1 MKTEEILKI
10 LERFSDYLHIAD
22 FMRDAGRRVLDLLVS
37 FLLWIVDGLTGV
49 MSEMLDFLGF
59 YNDNSM
65 QGKGSLLD
73 TLISFKAFGVG
84 LAILAVGLVLILGK
98 SNQTRDIPMN
108 VLLLLLMSLML
119 PNIMRD
125 GMKIVNA
132 TVGDLDTK
140 QESIGFST
148 FKENVTDIYLL
159 AEGEWKTTDPKVKNN
174 LKDRKGFDIN
184 ERITDPDDVKNGEVL
199 KYKLVNKKSE
209 EGKEVEELSDDEGG
223 VLGWLI
229 KSMFVPKYYRWQ
241 VNWLP
246 LIITLA
252 VLALSM
258 IISLVRV
265 GRLGIELAFNNLWAN
280 IVVFFSFRDTK
291 RAKTVLMEIVG
302 GFVMILSIYSMYYVF
317 IKYNAFVFAQQ
328 SSMLAKLFA
337 VIGGAWFIYDGP
349 TIIQKTLGIDADLST
364 AGSFVMGMGAK
375 TAVDKMSSVVKN
387 AASAGTSG
395 TVALAG
401 FTNGLLG
408 TDTKN
413 DENANLNQ
421 LNNRD
426 NDSTNAENL
435 NDELQRNE
443 EKEYNEPDN
452 QTTHQQKEKNQEEPS
467 KETTDTDGKSSE
479 YLNEPQISQEKNRKD
494 AYESTEDSNGDLGE
508 KKEHKEH
515 KEIPT
520 EKEKNQADE
529 EFSQLEQP
537 KDNKHTT
544 GENQELESVASG
556 KNTDLVEQANQVEQ
570 PEEHYVPS
578 EEKDSL
584 TEQSPTES
592 VENPFKKKLNNMINT
607 NKYQKNQKNPIG
619 NQVDRYKRNKEFG
632 QDVNEWL
639 KQRKEQKNQQVP
651 KDKRQKNRKG

>member
-10 LERFSDYLHIAD
+10 LETFSDYLHIAD

-84 LAILAVGLVLILGK
+84 LAILAVGLVLLLGK

-125 GMKIVNA
+125 GLKIINA

-148 FKENVTDIYLL
+148 FKENLTDIYLL
-159 AEGEWKTTDPKVKNN
+159 ADGEWKTTDPKIKNN
-174 LKDRKGFDIN
+174 LIDRKGFDIN
-184 ERITDPDDVKNGEVL
+184 ERITDPGDVKNGEVL
-199 KYKLVNKKSE
+199 KYKLVNKKSD
-209 EGKEVEELSDDEGG
+209 EGGGG

-229 KSMFVPKYYRWQ
+229 KSTFAPKYYRWR

-246 LIITLA
+246 LIITLS

-258 IISLVRV
+258 LISLVRV

-280 IVVFFSFRDTK
+280 LVIFFSFRDTK

-349 TIIQKTLGIDADLST
+349 SIIQKTLGIDAGLST

-375 TAVDKMSSVVKN
+375 TAMDKMSSVVKT
-387 AASAGTSG
+387 AAGAGTSG

-401 FTNGLLG
+401 FANGLRG
-408 TDTKN
+408 SDMKN

-426 NDSTNAENL
+426 NDPTNAEEL
-435 NDELQRNE
+435 NNELQGNE
-443 EKEYNEPDN
+443 GKETEHNAPDK
-452 QTTHQQKEKNQEEPS
+452 QQKEQNQEVPE
-467 KETTDTDGKSSE
+467 ETTVTGGKDLE
-479 YLNEPQISQEKNRKD
+479 EPNDPQISQEKNQND
-494 AYESTEDSNGDLGE
+494 ASESTESSVEGDGT
-508 KKEHKEH
+508 KKEQHT
-515 KEIPT
+515 IDLPT
-520 EKEKNQADE
+520 ETEKNQADE
-529 EFSQLEQP
+529 ETSQLEQP
-537 KDNKHTT
+537 KDNNHTA
-544 GENQELESVASG
+544 GEIQEPESLVTG
-556 KNTDLVEQANQVEQ
+556 KNTEAVEQQNQAEQ
-570 PEEHYVPS
+570 QEEHHVSSGEQASP
-578 EEKDSL
+578 
-584 TEQSPTES
+584 TEQSPTEL

-607 NKYQKNQKNPIG
+607 NKHQKNQKNPIG

-639 KQRKEQKNQQVP
+639 KQRKEQKKQQIP
-651 KDKRQKNRKG
+651 KDKRQKNKKG

>member
-10 LERFSDYLHIAD
+10 LETFSDYLHIAD

-84 LAILAVGLVLILGK
+84 LAILAVGLVLLLGK
-98 SNQTRDIPMN
+98 SNQTRDIPMH

-125 GMKIVNA
+125 GLKIINA

-148 FKENVTDIYLL
+148 FKENLTDIYLL
-159 AEGEWKTTDPKVKNN
+159 ADGEWKTTDPKIKNN
-174 LKDRKGFDIN
+174 LIDRKGFDIN
-184 ERITDPDDVKNGEVL
+184 ERITDPGDVKNGEVL

-209 EGKEVEELSDDEGG
+209 EGKEVEELDEGGGG

-229 KSMFVPKYYRWQ
+229 KSTFAPKYYRWR

-246 LIITLA
+246 LIITLS

-258 IISLVRV
+258 LISLVRV

-280 IVVFFSFRDTK
+280 LVIFFSFRDTK

-349 TIIQKTLGIDADLST
+349 SIIQKTLGIDAGLST

-375 TAVDKMSSVVKN
+375 TAMDKMSSVVKT
-387 AASAGTSG
+387 AAGAGTSG

-401 FTNGLLG
+401 FANGLRG
-408 TDTKN
+408 SDMKN

-426 NDSTNAENL
+426 NDPTNAEEL
-435 NDELQRNE
+435 NNELQGNE
-443 EKEYNEPDN
+443 GKETEHNAPDK
-452 QTTHQQKEKNQEEPS
+452 QQKEQNQEVPE
-467 KETTDTDGKSSE
+467 ETTVTGGKDLE
-479 YLNEPQISQEKNRKD
+479 EPNDPQISQEKNQND
-494 AYESTEDSNGDLGE
+494 ASESTESSVEGDGT
-508 KKEHKEH
+508 KKEQHT
-515 KEIPT
+515 IDLPT
-520 EKEKNQADE
+520 ETEKNQADE
-529 EFSQLEQP
+529 ETSQLEQP
-537 KDNKHTT
+537 KDNNHTA
-544 GENQELESVASG
+544 GEIQEPESLVTG
-556 KNTDLVEQANQVEQ
+556 KNTEAVEQQNQAEQ
-570 PEEHYVPS
+570 QEEHHVSSGEQASP
-578 EEKDSL
+578 
-584 TEQSPTES
+584 TEQSPTEL

-607 NKYQKNQKNPIG
+607 NKHQKNQKNPIG

-639 KQRKEQKNQQVP
+639 KQRKEQKKQQIP
-651 KDKRQKNRKG
+651 KDKRQKNKKG

>member
-10 LERFSDYLHIAD
+10 LETFSDYLHIAD

-84 LAILAVGLVLILGK
+84 LAILAVGLVLLLGK

-125 GMKIVNA
+125 GLKIINA

-148 FKENVTDIYLL
+148 FKENLTDIYLL
-159 AEGEWKTTDPKVKNN
+159 ADGEWKTTDPKIKNN
-174 LKDRKGFDIN
+174 LIDRKGFDIN
-184 ERITDPDDVKNGEVL
+184 ERITDPGDVKNGEVL

-209 EGKEVEELSDDEGG
+209 EGKEVEELDEGGGG

-229 KSMFVPKYYRWQ
+229 KSTFAPKYYRWR

-246 LIITLA
+246 LIITLS

-258 IISLVRV
+258 LISLVRV

-280 IVVFFSFRDTK
+280 LVIFFSFRDTK

-349 TIIQKTLGIDADLST
+349 SIIQKTLGIDAGLST

-375 TAVDKMSSVVKN
+375 TAMDKMSSVVKT
-387 AASAGTSG
+387 AAGAGTSG

-401 FTNGLLG
+401 FANGLRG
-408 TDTKN
+408 SDMKN

-426 NDSTNAENL
+426 NDPTNAEEL
-435 NDELQRNE
+435 NNELQGNE
-443 EKEYNEPDN
+443 GKETEHNAPDK
-452 QTTHQQKEKNQEEPS
+452 QQKEQNQEVPE
-467 KETTDTDGKSSE
+467 ETTVTGGKDLE
-479 YLNEPQISQEKNRKD
+479 EPNDPQISQEKNQND
-494 AYESTEDSNGDLGE
+494 ASESTESSVEGDGT
-508 KKEHKEH
+508 KKEQHT
-515 KEIPT
+515 IDLPT
-520 EKEKNQADE
+520 ETEKNQADE
-529 EFSQLEQP
+529 ETSQLEQP
-537 KDNKHTT
+537 KDNNHTA
-544 GENQELESVASG
+544 GEIQEPESLVTG
-556 KNTDLVEQANQVEQ
+556 KNTEAVEQQNQAEQ
-570 PEEHYVPS
+570 QEEHHVSSGEQASP
-578 EEKDSL
+578 
-584 TEQSPTES
+584 TEQSPTEL

-607 NKYQKNQKNPIG
+607 NKHQKNQKNPIG

-639 KQRKEQKNQQVP
+639 KQRKEQKKQQIP
-651 KDKRQKNRKG
+651 KDKRQKIRKAKHR

>member
-10 LERFSDYLHIAD
+10 LETFSDYLHIAD

-84 LAILAVGLVLILGK
+84 LAILAVGLVLLLGK

-125 GMKIVNA
+125 GLKIVNA

-148 FKENVTDIYLL
+148 FKENLTDIYLL
-159 AEGEWKTTDPKVKNN
+159 ADGEWKTTDPKIKNN
-174 LKDRKGFDIN
+174 LIDRKGFDIN
-184 ERITDPDDVKNGEVL
+184 ERITDPGDVKNGEVL

-209 EGKEVEELSDDEGG
+209 EGKEVEELDEGGGG

-229 KSMFVPKYYRWQ
+229 KSTFAPKYYRWRL
-241 VNWLP
+241 NWLP
-246 LIITLA
+246 LIITLS

-258 IISLVRV
+258 LISLVRV

-280 IVVFFSFRDTK
+280 LVIFFSFRDTK

-349 TIIQKTLGIDADLST
+349 AIIQKTLGIDAGLST

-375 TAVDKMSSVVKN
+375 TAIDKMSSVVKT
-387 AASAGTSG
+387 AAGAGTSG

-401 FTNGLLG
+401 FADGLRG
-408 TDTKN
+408 SDAKN

-426 NDSTNAENL
+426 NDSTNAEEL
-435 NDELQRNE
+435 NNELQGNE
-443 EKEYNEPDN
+443 GKETEHKEPDK
-452 QTTHQQKEKNQEEPS
+452 QQKEQNQEAPEKTIVTGGKDSEEPN
-467 KETTDTDGKSSE
+467 D
-479 YLNEPQISQEKNRKD
+479 PQINQEKNQKD
-494 AYESTEDSNGDLGE
+494 ASESTESSVEGDGT
-508 KKEHKEH
+508 KKEQNN
-515 KEIPT
+515 IDLPT
-520 EKEKNQADE
+520 ETEKNQADE
-529 EFSQLEQP
+529 ETSQLEQP
-537 KDNKHTT
+537 KDNNHTD
-544 GENQELESVASG
+544 GENQESEALATG
-556 KNTDLVEQANQVEQ
+556 KNTEAVEQQNQAKQ
-570 PEEHYVPS
+570 QEEHPVPS
-578 EEKDSL
+578 GEQASP

-592 VENPFKKKLNNMINT
+592 VENPFKKKLNNMVNT
-607 NKYQKNQKNPIG
+607 NKHQKNQKSPIG

-639 KQRKEQKNQQVP
+639 KQRKEQKQQQIP
-651 KDKRQKNRKG
+651 KDKRQKNKKG

>member
-10 LERFSDYLHIAD
+10 LETFSDYLHIAD

-125 GMKIVNA
+125 GLKIINA

-148 FKENVTDIYLL
+148 FKENLTDIYLL
-159 AEGEWKTTDPKVKNN
+159 ADGEWKTTDPKIKNN
-174 LKDRKGFDIN
+174 LIDRKGFDIN
-184 ERITDPDDVKNGEVL
+184 ERITDPGDVKNGEVL

-209 EGKEVEELSDDEGG
+209 EGKEVEELDEGGGG

-229 KSMFVPKYYRWQ
+229 KSTFAPKYYRWR

-246 LIITLA
+246 LIITLS

-258 IISLVRV
+258 LISLVRV

-280 IVVFFSFRDTK
+280 LVIFFSFRDTK

-349 TIIQKTLGIDADLST
+349 SIIQKTLGIDAGLST

-375 TAVDKMSSVVKN
+375 TAMDKMSSVVKT
-387 AASAGTSG
+387 AAGAGTSG

-401 FTNGLLG
+401 FANGLRG
-408 TDTKN
+408 SDMKN

-426 NDSTNAENL
+426 NDPTNAEEL
-435 NDELQRNE
+435 NNELQGNE
-443 EKEYNEPDN
+443 GKETEHNAPDK
-452 QTTHQQKEKNQEEPS
+452 QQKEQNQEVPE
-467 KETTDTDGKSSE
+467 ETTVTGGKDLE
-479 YLNEPQISQEKNRKD
+479 EPNDPQISQEKNQND
-494 AYESTEDSNGDLGE
+494 ASESTESSVEGDGT
-508 KKEHKEH
+508 KKEQHT
-515 KEIPT
+515 IDLPT
-520 EKEKNQADE
+520 ETEKNQADE
-529 EFSQLEQP
+529 ETSQLEQP
-537 KDNKHTT
+537 KDNNHTA
-544 GENQELESVASG
+544 GENQEPESLVTG
-556 KNTDLVEQANQVEQ
+556 KNTEAVEQQNQAEQ
-570 PEEHYVPS
+570 QEEHHVSSGEQASP
-578 EEKDSL
+578 
-584 TEQSPTES
+584 TEQSPTEL

-607 NKYQKNQKNPIG
+607 NKHQKNQKNPIG

-639 KQRKEQKNQQVP
+639 KQRKEQKKQQIP
-651 KDKRQKNRKG
+651 KDKRQKNKKG

>member
-10 LERFSDYLHIAD
+10 LETFSDYLHIAD

-84 LAILAVGLVLILGK
+84 LAILAVGLVLLLGK

-125 GMKIVNA
+125 GLKIINA

-148 FKENVTDIYLL
+148 FKENLTDIYLL
-159 AEGEWKTTDPKVKNN
+159 ADGEWKTTDPKIKNN
-174 LKDRKGFDIN
+174 LIDRKGFDIN
-184 ERITDPDDVKNGEVL
+184 ERITDPGDVKNGEVL

-209 EGKEVEELSDDEGG
+209 EGKEVEELDEGGGG

-229 KSMFVPKYYRWQ
+229 KSTFAPKYYRWR

-246 LIITLA
+246 LNITLS

-258 IISLVRV
+258 LISLVRV

-280 IVVFFSFRDTK
+280 LVIFFSFRDTK

-349 TIIQKTLGIDADLST
+349 SIIQKTLGIDAGLST

-375 TAVDKMSSVVKN
+375 TAMDKMSSVVKT
-387 AASAGTSG
+387 AAGAGTSG

-401 FTNGLLG
+401 FANGLRG
-408 TDTKN
+408 SDMKN

-426 NDSTNAENL
+426 NDPTNAEEL
-435 NDELQRNE
+435 NNELQGNE
-443 EKEYNEPDN
+443 GKETEHNAPDK
-452 QTTHQQKEKNQEEPS
+452 QQKEQNQEVPE
-467 KETTDTDGKSSE
+467 ETTVTGGKDLE
-479 YLNEPQISQEKNRKD
+479 EPNDPQISQEKNQND
-494 AYESTEDSNGDLGE
+494 ASESTESSVEGDGT
-508 KKEHKEH
+508 KKEQHT
-515 KEIPT
+515 IDLPT
-520 EKEKNQADE
+520 ETEKNQADE
-529 EFSQLEQP
+529 ETSQLEQP
-537 KDNKHTT
+537 KDNNHTA
-544 GENQELESVASG
+544 GEIQEPESLVTG
-556 KNTDLVEQANQVEQ
+556 KNTEAVEQQNQAEQ
-570 PEEHYVPS
+570 QEEHHVSSGEQASP
-578 EEKDSL
+578 
-584 TEQSPTES
+584 TEQSPTEL

-607 NKYQKNQKNPIG
+607 NKHQKNQKNPIG

-639 KQRKEQKNQQVP
+639 KQRKEQKKQQIP
-651 KDKRQKNRKG
+651 KDKRQKNKKG

>member
-10 LERFSDYLHIAD
+10 LETFSDYLHIAD

-84 LAILAVGLVLILGK
+84 LAILAVGLVLLLGK

-125 GMKIVNA
+125 GLKIINA

-148 FKENVTDIYLL
+148 FKENLTDIYLL
-159 AEGEWKTTDPKVKNN
+159 ADGEWKTTDPKIKNN
-174 LKDRKGFDIN
+174 LIDRKGFDIN
-184 ERITDPDDVKNGEVL
+184 ERITDPGDVKNGEVL

-209 EGKEVEELSDDEGG
+209 EGKEVEELDEGGGG

-229 KSMFVPKYYRWQ
+229 KSTFAPKYYRWR

-246 LIITLA
+246 LIITLS

-258 IISLVRV
+258 LISLVRV

-280 IVVFFSFRDTK
+280 LVIFFSFRDTK

-349 TIIQKTLGIDADLST
+349 SIIQKTLGIDAGLST

-375 TAVDKMSSVVKN
+375 TAMDKMSSVVKT
-387 AASAGTSG
+387 AAGAGTSG

-401 FTNGLLG
+401 FADGLRG
-408 TDTKN
+408 SDTKN

-426 NDSTNAENL
+426 NDPTNAEEL
-435 NDELQRNE
+435 NNELQGNE
-443 EKEYNEPDN
+443 GKETEHNAPDK
-452 QTTHQQKEKNQEEPS
+452 QQKEQNQEVPE
-467 KETTDTDGKSSE
+467 ETTVTGGKDLE
-479 YLNEPQISQEKNRKD
+479 EPNDPQISQEKNQND
-494 AYESTEDSNGDLGE
+494 ASESTESSVEGDGT
-508 KKEHKEH
+508 KKEQHN
-515 KEIPT
+515 IDLPT
-520 EKEKNQADE
+520 ETEKNQADE
-529 EFSQLEQP
+529 ETSQLEQP
-537 KDNKHTT
+537 KDNNHTA
-544 GENQELESVASG
+544 GESQEPESLVTG
-556 KNTDLVEQANQVEQ
+556 KNTEAVEQQNQAEQ
-570 PEEHYVPS
+570 QEEHHVSSGEQASP
-578 EEKDSL
+578 
-584 TEQSPTES
+584 TEQSPTEL

-607 NKYQKNQKNPIG
+607 NKHQKNQKNPIG

-639 KQRKEQKNQQVP
+639 KQRKEQKKQQIP
-651 KDKRQKNRKG
+651 KDKRQKK

>member
-10 LERFSDYLHIAD
+10 LETFSDYLHIAD

-59 YNDNSM
+59 YNDNSV

-84 LAILAVGLVLILGK
+84 LAILAVGLVLLLGK

-125 GMKIVNA
+125 GLKIINA

-148 FKENVTDIYLL
+148 FKENLTDIYLL
-159 AEGEWKTTDPKVKNN
+159 ADGEWKTTDPKIKNN
-174 LKDRKGFDIN
+174 LIDRKGFDIN
-184 ERITDPDDVKNGEVL
+184 ERITDPGDVKNGEVL

-209 EGKEVEELSDDEGG
+209 EGKEVEELDEGGGG

-229 KSMFVPKYYRWQ
+229 KSTFAPKYYRWR

-246 LIITLA
+246 LIITLS

-258 IISLVRV
+258 LISLVRV

-280 IVVFFSFRDTK
+280 LVIFFSFRDTK

-349 TIIQKTLGIDADLST
+349 SIIQKTLGIDAGLST

-375 TAVDKMSSVVKN
+375 TAMDKMSSVVKT
-387 AASAGTSG
+387 AAGAGTSG

-401 FTNGLLG
+401 FANGLRG
-408 TDTKN
+408 SDMKN

-426 NDSTNAENL
+426 NDPTNAEEL
-435 NDELQRNE
+435 NNELQGNE
-443 EKEYNEPDN
+443 GKETEHNAPDK
-452 QTTHQQKEKNQEEPS
+452 QQKEQNQEVPE
-467 KETTDTDGKSSE
+467 ETTVTGGKDLE
-479 YLNEPQISQEKNRKD
+479 EPNDPQISQEKNQND
-494 AYESTEDSNGDLGE
+494 ASESTESSVEGDGT
-508 KKEHKEH
+508 KKEQHT
-515 KEIPT
+515 IDLPT
-520 EKEKNQADE
+520 ETEKNQADE
-529 EFSQLEQP
+529 ETSQLEQP
-537 KDNKHTT
+537 KDNNHTA
-544 GENQELESVASG
+544 GEIQEPESLVTG
-556 KNTDLVEQANQVEQ
+556 KNTEAVEQQNQAEQ
-570 PEEHYVPS
+570 QEEHHVSSGEQASP
-578 EEKDSL
+578 
-584 TEQSPTES
+584 TEQSPTEL

-607 NKYQKNQKNPIG
+607 NKHQKNQKNPIG

-639 KQRKEQKNQQVP
+639 KQRKEQKKQQIP
-651 KDKRQKNRKG
+651 KDKRQKNKKG

>member
-10 LERFSDYLHIAD
+10 LETFSDYLHIAD

-84 LAILAVGLVLILGK
+84 LAILAVGLVLLLGK

-108 VLLLLLMSLML
+108 ILLLLLMSLML

-125 GMKIVNA
+125 GLKIINA

-148 FKENVTDIYLL
+148 FKENLTDIYLL
-159 AEGEWKTTDPKVKNN
+159 ADGEWKTTDPKIKNN
-174 LKDRKGFDIN
+174 LIDRKGFDIN
-184 ERITDPDDVKNGEVL
+184 ERITDPGDVKNGEVL

-209 EGKEVEELSDDEGG
+209 EGKEVEELDEGGGG

-229 KSMFVPKYYRWQ
+229 KSTFAPKYYRWR

-246 LIITLA
+246 LIITLS

-258 IISLVRV
+258 LISLVRV

-280 IVVFFSFRDTK
+280 LVIFFSFRDTK

-349 TIIQKTLGIDADLST
+349 SIIQKTLGIDAGLST

-375 TAVDKMSSVVKN
+375 TAMDKMSSVVKT
-387 AASAGTSG
+387 AAGAGTSG

-401 FTNGLLG
+401 FANGLRG
-408 TDTKN
+408 SDMKN

-426 NDSTNAENL
+426 NDPTNAEEL
-435 NDELQRNE
+435 NNELQGNE
-443 EKEYNEPDN
+443 GKETEHNAPDK
-452 QTTHQQKEKNQEEPS
+452 QQKEQNQEVPE
-467 KETTDTDGKSSE
+467 ETTVTGGKDLE
-479 YLNEPQISQEKNRKD
+479 EPNDPQISQEKNQND
-494 AYESTEDSNGDLGE
+494 ASESTESSVEGDGT
-508 KKEHKEH
+508 KKEQHT
-515 KEIPT
+515 IDLPT
-520 EKEKNQADE
+520 ETEKNQADE
-529 EFSQLEQP
+529 ETSQLEQP
-537 KDNKHTT
+537 KDNNHTA
-544 GENQELESVASG
+544 GEIQEPESLVTG
-556 KNTDLVEQANQVEQ
+556 KNTEAVEQQNQAEQ
-570 PEEHYVPS
+570 QEEHHVSSGEQASP
-578 EEKDSL
+578 
-584 TEQSPTES
+584 TEQSPTEL

-607 NKYQKNQKNPIG
+607 NKHQKNQKNPIG

-639 KQRKEQKNQQVP
+639 KQRKEQKKQQIP
-651 KDKRQKNRKG
+651 KDKRQKNKKG

>member
-10 LERFSDYLHIAD
+10 LETFSDYLHIAD

-125 GMKIVNA
+125 GLKIINA

-148 FKENVTDIYLL
+148 FKENLTDIYLL
-159 AEGEWKTTDPKVKNN
+159 ADGEWKTTDPKIKNN
-174 LKDRKGFDIN
+174 LTDRKGFDIN

-209 EGKEVEELSDDEGG
+209 EGKEVEELDEGGGG

-229 KSMFVPKYYRWQ
+229 KSTFAPKYYRWR

-246 LIITLA
+246 LIITLS

-258 IISLVRV
+258 LISLVRV

-280 IVVFFSFRDTK
+280 LVIFFSFRDTK

-349 TIIQKTLGIDADLST
+349 SIIQKTLGIDAGLST

-375 TAVDKMSSVVKN
+375 TAMDKMSSVVKT
-387 AASAGTSG
+387 AAGAGTSG

-401 FTNGLLG
+401 FADGLRG
-408 TDTKN
+408 SDTKN

-426 NDSTNAENL
+426 NDPTNAEEL
-435 NDELQRNE
+435 NNELQGNE
-443 EKEYNEPDN
+443 GKETEHNAPDK
-452 QTTHQQKEKNQEEPS
+452 QQKEQNQEVPE
-467 KETTDTDGKSSE
+467 ETTVTGGKDLE
-479 YLNEPQISQEKNRKD
+479 EPNDPQISQEKNQND
-494 AYESTEDSNGDLGE
+494 ASESTESSVEGDGT
-508 KKEHKEH
+508 KKEQHT
-515 KEIPT
+515 IDLPT
-520 EKEKNQADE
+520 ETEKNQADE
-529 EFSQLEQP
+529 ETSQLEQP
-537 KDNKHTT
+537 KDNNHTA
-544 GENQELESVASG
+544 GEIQEPESLATG
-556 KNTDLVEQANQVEQ
+556 KNTEAVEQQSQAEQ
-570 PEEHYVPS
+570 QEEHHVSSGEQASP
-578 EEKDSL
+578 

-607 NKYQKNQKNPIG
+607 NKHQKNQKNPIG

-639 KQRKEQKNQQVP
+639 KQRKKQKQQQVP
-651 KDKRQKNRKG
+651 KDKRQKNKKG

>member
-10 LERFSDYLHIAD
+10 LETFSDYLHIAD

-84 LAILAVGLVLILGK
+84 LAILAVGLVLLLGK

-125 GMKIVNA
+125 GLKIINA

-148 FKENVTDIYLL
+148 FKENLTDIYLL
-159 AEGEWKTTDPKVKNN
+159 ADGECKTTDPKIKNN
-174 LKDRKGFDIN
+174 LIDRKGFDIN
-184 ERITDPDDVKNGEVL
+184 ERITDPGDVKNGEVL

-209 EGKEVEELSDDEGG
+209 EGKEVEELDEGGGG

-229 KSMFVPKYYRWQ
+229 KSTFAPKYYRWR

-246 LIITLA
+246 LIITLS

-258 IISLVRV
+258 LISLVRV

-280 IVVFFSFRDTK
+280 LVIFFSFRDTK

-349 TIIQKTLGIDADLST
+349 SIIQKTLGIDAGLST

-375 TAVDKMSSVVKN
+375 TAMDKMSSVVKT
-387 AASAGTSG
+387 AAGAGTSG

-401 FTNGLLG
+401 FANGLRG
-408 TDTKN
+408 SDMKN

-426 NDSTNAENL
+426 NDPTNAEEL
-435 NDELQRNE
+435 NNELQGNE
-443 EKEYNEPDN
+443 GKETEHNAPDK
-452 QTTHQQKEKNQEEPS
+452 QQKEQNQEVPE
-467 KETTDTDGKSSE
+467 ETTVTGGKDLE
-479 YLNEPQISQEKNRKD
+479 EPNDPQISQEKNQND
-494 AYESTEDSNGDLGE
+494 ASESTESSVEGDGT
-508 KKEHKEH
+508 KKEQHT
-515 KEIPT
+515 IDLPT
-520 EKEKNQADE
+520 ETEKNQADE
-529 EFSQLEQP
+529 ETSQLEQP
-537 KDNKHTT
+537 KDNNHTA
-544 GENQELESVASG
+544 GEIQEPESLVTG
-556 KNTDLVEQANQVEQ
+556 KNTEAVEQQNQAEQ
-570 PEEHYVPS
+570 QEEHHVSSGEQASP
-578 EEKDSL
+578 
-584 TEQSPTES
+584 TEQSPTEL

-607 NKYQKNQKNPIG
+607 NKHQKNQKNPIG

-639 KQRKEQKNQQVP
+639 KQRKEQKKQQIP
-651 KDKRQKNRKG
+651 KDKRQKNKKG

>member
-10 LERFSDYLHIAD
+10 LETFSDYLHIAD

-84 LAILAVGLVLILGK
+84 LAILAVGLVLLLGK

-125 GMKIVNA
+125 GLKIINA

-148 FKENVTDIYLL
+148 FKENLTDIYLL
-159 AEGEWKTTDPKVKNN
+159 ADGEWKTIDPKIKNN
-174 LKDRKGFDIN
+174 LIDRKGFDIN
-184 ERITDPDDVKNGEVL
+184 ERITDPGDVKNGEVL

-209 EGKEVEELSDDEGG
+209 EGKEVEELDEGGGG

-229 KSMFVPKYYRWQ
+229 KSTFAPKYYRWR

-246 LIITLA
+246 LIITLS

-258 IISLVRV
+258 LISLVRV

-280 IVVFFSFRDTK
+280 LVIFFSFRDTK

-349 TIIQKTLGIDADLST
+349 SIIQKTLGIDAGLST

-375 TAVDKMSSVVKN
+375 TAMDKMSSVVKT
-387 AASAGTSG
+387 AAGAGTSG

-401 FTNGLLG
+401 FANGLRG
-408 TDTKN
+408 SDMKN

-426 NDSTNAENL
+426 NDPTNAEEL
-435 NDELQRNE
+435 NNELQGNE
-443 EKEYNEPDN
+443 GKETEHNAPDK
-452 QTTHQQKEKNQEEPS
+452 QQKEQNQEVPE
-467 KETTDTDGKSSE
+467 ETTVTGGKDLE
-479 YLNEPQISQEKNRKD
+479 EPNDPQISQEKNQND
-494 AYESTEDSNGDLGE
+494 ASESTESSVEGDGT
-508 KKEHKEH
+508 KKEQHT
-515 KEIPT
+515 IDLPT
-520 EKEKNQADE
+520 ETEKNQADE
-529 EFSQLEQP
+529 ETSQLEQP
-537 KDNKHTT
+537 KDNNHTA
-544 GENQELESVASG
+544 GEIQEPESLVTG
-556 KNTDLVEQANQVEQ
+556 KNTEAVEQQNQAEQ
-570 PEEHYVPS
+570 QEEHHVSSGEQASP
-578 EEKDSL
+578 
-584 TEQSPTES
+584 TEQSPTEL

-607 NKYQKNQKNPIG
+607 NKHQKNQKNPIG

-639 KQRKEQKNQQVP
+639 KQRKEQKKQQIP
-651 KDKRQKNRKG
+651 KDKRQKNKKG

>member
-10 LERFSDYLHIAD
+10 LETFSDYLHIAD

-84 LAILAVGLVLILGK
+84 LAILAVGLVLLLGK

-125 GMKIVNA
+125 GLKIINA

-148 FKENVTDIYLL
+148 FKENLTDIYLL
-159 AEGEWKTTDPKVKNN
+159 ADGEWKTTDPKIKNN
-174 LKDRKGFDIN
+174 LIDRKGFDIN
-184 ERITDPDDVKNGEVL
+184 ERITDPGDVKNGEVL

-209 EGKEVEELSDDEGG
+209 EGKEVEELDEGGGG

-229 KSMFVPKYYRWQ
+229 KSTFAPKYYRWR

-246 LIITLA
+246 LIITLS

-258 IISLVRV
+258 LISLVRV

-280 IVVFFSFRDTK
+280 LVIFFSFRDTK

-349 TIIQKTLGIDADLST
+349 SIIQKTLGIDAGLST

-375 TAVDKMSSVVKN
+375 TAMDKMSSVVKT
-387 AASAGTSG
+387 AAGAGTSG

-401 FTNGLLG
+401 FANGLRG
-408 TDTKN
+408 SDMKN

-426 NDSTNAENL
+426 NDPTNAEEL
-435 NDELQRNE
+435 NNELQGNE
-443 EKEYNEPDN
+443 GKETEHNAPDK
-452 QTTHQQKEKNQEEPS
+452 QQKEQNQEVPE
-467 KETTDTDGKSSE
+467 ETTVTGGKDLE
-479 YLNEPQISQEKNRKD
+479 EPNDPQISQEKNQND
-494 AYESTEDSNGDLGE
+494 ASESTESSVEGDGT
-508 KKEHKEH
+508 KKEQHT
-515 KEIPT
+515 IDLPT
-520 EKEKNQADE
+520 ETEKNQADE
-529 EFSQLEQP
+529 ETSQLEQP
-537 KDNKHTT
+537 KDNNHTA
-544 GENQELESVASG
+544 GEIQEPESLVTG
-556 KNTDLVEQANQVEQ
+556 KNTEAVEQQNQAEQ
-570 PEEHYVPS
+570 QEEHHVSSGEQASP
-578 EEKDSL
+578 
-584 TEQSPTES
+584 TEQSPTEL

-607 NKYQKNQKNPIG
+607 NKHQKNQKI
-619 NQVDRYKRNKEFG
+619 QLAIK
-632 QDVNEWL
+632 
-639 KQRKEQKNQQVP
+639 
-651 KDKRQKNRKG
+651 

>member
-10 LERFSDYLHIAD
+10 LETFSDYLHIAD

-125 GMKIVNA
+125 GLKIINA

-148 FKENVTDIYLL
+148 FKENLTDIYLL
-159 AEGEWKTTDPKVKNN
+159 ADGEWKTTDPKIKNN
-174 LKDRKGFDIN
+174 LIDRKGFDIN
-184 ERITDPDDVKNGEVL
+184 ERITDPGDVKNGEVL

-209 EGKEVEELSDDEGG
+209 EGKEVEELDEGGGG

-229 KSMFVPKYYRWQ
+229 KSTFAPKYYRWR

-246 LIITLA
+246 LIITLS

-258 IISLVRV
+258 LISLVRV

-280 IVVFFSFRDTK
+280 LVIFFSFRDTK

-349 TIIQKTLGIDADLST
+349 SIIQKTLGIDAGLST

-375 TAVDKMSSVVKN
+375 TAIDKMSSVVKT
-387 AASAGTSG
+387 AAGAGTSG

-401 FTNGLLG
+401 FADGLRG
-408 TDTKN
+408 SDAKN

-426 NDSTNAENL
+426 NDSTNAEEL
-435 NDELQRNE
+435 NNELQGNE
-443 EKEYNEPDN
+443 GKETEHKEPDK
-452 QTTHQQKEKNQEEPS
+452 QQKEHNQEVPEETIVTGGKDSEEPN
-467 KETTDTDGKSSE
+467 D
-479 YLNEPQISQEKNRKD
+479 PQINQEKNQKD
-494 AYESTEDSNGDLGE
+494 ASESTESSVEGDGT
-508 KKEHKEH
+508 KKEQNN
-515 KEIPT
+515 IDLPT
-520 EKEKNQADE
+520 ETEKNQADE
-529 EFSQLEQP
+529 ETSQLEQP
-537 KDNKHTT
+537 KDNNHTA
-544 GENQELESVASG
+544 GESQEPESLATG
-556 KNTDLVEQANQVEQ
+556 KNTEAVEQQNQAKQQEEQ
-570 PEEHYVPS
+570 PVPS
-578 EEKDSL
+578 GEQASP

-592 VENPFKKKLNNMINT
+592 VENPFKKKLNNMVNT
-607 NKYQKNQKNPIG
+607 NKHQKNQKSPIG

-639 KQRKEQKNQQVP
+639 KQRREQKQQQIP
-651 KDKRQKNRKG
+651 KDKRQKNKKG

>member
-10 LERFSDYLHIAD
+10 LETFSDYLHIAD

-84 LAILAVGLVLILGK
+84 LAILAVGLVLLLGK

-125 GMKIVNA
+125 GLKIINA

-148 FKENVTDIYLL
+148 FKENLTDIYLL
-159 AEGEWKTTDPKVKNN
+159 ADGEWKTTDPKIKNN
-174 LKDRKGFDIN
+174 LIDRKGFDIN
-184 ERITDPDDVKNGEVL
+184 ERITDPGDVKNGEVL

-209 EGKEVEELSDDEGG
+209 EGKEVEELDEGGGG

-229 KSMFVPKYYRWQ
+229 KSTFAPKYYRWR

-246 LIITLA
+246 LIITLS

-258 IISLVRV
+258 LISLVRV

-280 IVVFFSFRDTK
+280 LVIFFSFRDTK

-349 TIIQKTLGIDADLST
+349 SIIQKTLGIDAGLST

-375 TAVDKMSSVVKN
+375 TAMDKMSSVVKT
-387 AASAGTSG
+387 AAGAGTSG

-401 FTNGLLG
+401 FANGLRG
-408 TDTKN
+408 SDMKN

-426 NDSTNAENL
+426 NDPTNAEEL
-435 NDELQRNE
+435 NNELQGNE
-443 EKEYNEPDN
+443 GKETEHNAPDK
-452 QTTHQQKEKNQEEPS
+452 QQKEQNQEVPE
-467 KETTDTDGKSSE
+467 ETTVTGGKDLE
-479 YLNEPQISQEKNRKD
+479 EPNDPQISQEKNQND
-494 AYESTEDSNGDLGE
+494 ASESTESSVEGDGT
-508 KKEHKEH
+508 KKEQHT
-515 KEIPT
+515 IDLPT
-520 EKEKNQADE
+520 ETEKNQADE
-529 EFSQLEQP
+529 ETSQLEQP
-537 KDNKHTT
+537 KDNNHTA
-544 GENQELESVASG
+544 GEIQEPESLVTG
-556 KNTDLVEQANQVEQ
+556 KNTEAVEQQNQAEQ
-570 PEEHYVPS
+570 QEEHHVSSGEQASP
-578 EEKDSL
+578 
-584 TEQSPTES
+584 TEQSPTEL

-607 NKYQKNQKNPIG
+607 NKHQKNQKNPIG

-639 KQRKEQKNQQVP
+639 KQRKEQKKQQIP
-651 KDKRQKNRKG
+651 KDKRQKNKKG

>member
-10 LERFSDYLHIAD
+10 LETFSDYLHIAD

-125 GMKIVNA
+125 GLKIINA

-148 FKENVTDIYLL
+148 FKENLTDIYLL
-159 AEGEWKTTDPKVKNN
+159 ADGEWKTTDPKIKNN
-174 LKDRKGFDIN
+174 LIDRKGFDIN
-184 ERITDPDDVKNGEVL
+184 ERITDPGDVKNGEVL

-209 EGKEVEELSDDEGG
+209 EGKEVEELDEGGGG

-229 KSMFVPKYYRWQ
+229 KSTFAPKYYRWR

-246 LIITLA
+246 LIITLS

-258 IISLVRV
+258 LISLVRV

-280 IVVFFSFRDTK
+280 LVIFFSFRDTK

-349 TIIQKTLGIDADLST
+349 SIIQKTLGIDAGLST

-375 TAVDKMSSVVKN
+375 TAIDKMSSVVKT
-387 AASAGTSG
+387 AAGAGTSG

-401 FTNGLLG
+401 FADGLRG
-408 TDTKN
+408 SDAKN

-426 NDSTNAENL
+426 NDSTNAEEL
-435 NDELQRNE
+435 NNELQGNE
-443 EKEYNEPDN
+443 GKETEHKEPDK
-452 QTTHQQKEKNQEEPS
+452 QQKEQNQEVPEETIVTGGKDSEEPN
-467 KETTDTDGKSSE
+467 D
-479 YLNEPQISQEKNRKD
+479 PQINQEKNQKD
-494 AYESTEDSNGDLGE
+494 ASESTESSVEGDGT
-508 KKEHKEH
+508 KKEQNN
-515 KEIPT
+515 IDLPT
-520 EKEKNQADE
+520 ETEKNQADE
-529 EFSQLEQP
+529 ETSQLEQP
-537 KDNKHTT
+537 KDNNHTA
-544 GENQELESVASG
+544 GENQESEALATG
-556 KNTDLVEQANQVEQ
+556 KNTEAVEQQNQAKQ
-570 PEEHYVPS
+570 QEEHPVPS
-578 EEKDSL
+578 GEQASP

-592 VENPFKKKLNNMINT
+592 VENPFKKKLNNMVNT
-607 NKYQKNQKNPIG
+607 NKHQKNQKSPIG

-639 KQRKEQKNQQVP
+639 KQRKEQKQQQIP
-651 KDKRQKNRKG
+651 KDKRQKNKKG

>member
-10 LERFSDYLHIAD
+10 LETFSDYLHIAD

-84 LAILAVGLVLILGK
+84 LAILAVGLVLLLGK

-125 GMKIVNA
+125 GLKIINA

-148 FKENVTDIYLL
+148 FKENLTDIYLL
-159 AEGEWKTTDPKVKNN
+159 ADGEWKTTDPKIKNN
-174 LKDRKGFDIN
+174 LIDRKGFDIN
-184 ERITDPDDVKNGEVL
+184 ERITDPGDVKNGEVL

-209 EGKEVEELSDDEGG
+209 EGKEVEELDEGGGG

-229 KSMFVPKYYRWQ
+229 KSTFAPKYYRWR

-246 LIITLA
+246 LIITLS

-258 IISLVRV
+258 LISLVRV

-280 IVVFFSFRDTK
+280 LVIFFSFRDTK

-349 TIIQKTLGIDADLST
+349 SIIQKTLGIDAGLST

-375 TAVDKMSSVVKN
+375 TAMDKMSSVVKT
-387 AASAGTSG
+387 AAGAGTSG

-401 FTNGLLG
+401 FANGLRG
-408 TDTKN
+408 SDMKN

-426 NDSTNAENL
+426 NDPTNAEEL
-435 NDELQRNE
+435 NNELQGNE
-443 EKEYNEPDN
+443 GKETEHNAPDK
-452 QTTHQQKEKNQEEPS
+452 QQKEQNQE
-467 KETTDTDGKSSE
+467 
-479 YLNEPQISQEKNRKD
+479 YQ
-494 AYESTEDSNGDLGE
+494 
-508 KKEHKEH
+508 KKR
-515 KEIPT
+515 P
-520 EKEKNQADE
+520 
-529 EFSQLEQP
+529 L
-537 KDNKHTT
+537 
-544 GENQELESVASG
+544 
-556 KNTDLVEQANQVEQ
+556 LVE
-570 PEEHYVPS
+570 
-578 EEKDSL
+578 K
-584 TEQSPTES
+584 
-592 VENPFKKKLNNMINT
+592 I
-607 NKYQKNQKNPIG
+607 
-619 NQVDRYKRNKEFG
+619 
-632 QDVNEWL
+632 
-639 KQRKEQKNQQVP
+639 
-651 KDKRQKNRKG
+651 

>member
-10 LERFSDYLHIAD
+10 LETFSDYLHIAD

-84 LAILAVGLVLILGK
+84 LTILAVGLVLLLGK

-125 GMKIVNA
+125 GLKIINA

-148 FKENVTDIYLL
+148 FKENLTDIYLL
-159 AEGEWKTTDPKVKNN
+159 ADGEWKTTDPKIKNN
-174 LKDRKGFDIN
+174 LIDRKGFDIN
-184 ERITDPDDVKNGEVL
+184 ERITDPGDVKNGEVL

-209 EGKEVEELSDDEGG
+209 EGKEVEELDEGGGG

-229 KSMFVPKYYRWQ
+229 KSTFAPKYYRWR

-246 LIITLA
+246 LIITLS

-258 IISLVRV
+258 LISLVRV

-280 IVVFFSFRDTK
+280 LVIFFSFRDTK

-349 TIIQKTLGIDADLST
+349 SIIQKTLGIDAGLST

-375 TAVDKMSSVVKN
+375 TAMDKMSSVVKT
-387 AASAGTSG
+387 AAGAGTSG

-401 FTNGLLG
+401 FANGLRG
-408 TDTKN
+408 SDMKN

-426 NDSTNAENL
+426 NDPTNAEEL
-435 NDELQRNE
+435 NNELQGNE
-443 EKEYNEPDN
+443 GKETEHNAPDK
-452 QTTHQQKEKNQEEPS
+452 QQKEQNQEVPE
-467 KETTDTDGKSSE
+467 ETTVTGGKDLE
-479 YLNEPQISQEKNRKD
+479 EPNDPQISQEKNQND
-494 AYESTEDSNGDLGE
+494 ASESTESSVEGDGT
-508 KKEHKEH
+508 KKEQHT
-515 KEIPT
+515 IDLPT
-520 EKEKNQADE
+520 ETEKNQADE
-529 EFSQLEQP
+529 ETSQLEQP
-537 KDNKHTT
+537 KDNNHTA
-544 GENQELESVASG
+544 GEIQEPESLVTG
-556 KNTDLVEQANQVEQ
+556 KNTEAVEQQNQAEQ
-570 PEEHYVPS
+570 QEEHHVSSGEQASP
-578 EEKDSL
+578 
-584 TEQSPTES
+584 TEQSPTEL

-607 NKYQKNQKNPIG
+607 NKHQKNQKNPIG

-639 KQRKEQKNQQVP
+639 KQRKEQKKQQIP
-651 KDKRQKNRKG
+651 KDKRQKNKKG